1 MSFIW
6 YSRKQRNNPYEKPG
20 VANPHPHTPGVNQ
33 ALPMYAKV
41 NKDASRSNTMQQKAT
56 GTGASTPGTVD
67 PTLPPPPTGD
77 DLLRLCNSPTA
88 TQHRRHGSLRPQQ
101 STDTSR
107 GQQASSEGDYLI
119 PCHTGTTAS
128 RRAANSVYDTVGVM
142 DGSEVSAN
150 DDYWVAESN
159 FKFYSP
165 QKNS

>member
-1 MSFIW
+1 
-6 YSRKQRNNPYEKPG
+6 
-20 VANPHPHTPGVNQ
+20 
-33 ALPMYAKV
+33 MYAKV
-41 NKDASRSNTMQQKAT
+41 KKDPSRANTLQSQSGHAN
-56 GTGASTPGTVD
+56 VD
-67 PTLPPPPTGD
+67 PSLPPPPTGE
-77 DLLRLCNSPTA
+77 DLLRLCNTSTLPLQKSHTG
-88 TQHRRHGSLRPQQ
+88 TGVSYP
-101 STDTSR
+101 TDTTR

-165 QKNS
+165 QNNSWILHL

>member
-1 MSFIW
+1 
-6 YSRKQRNNPYEKPG
+6 
-20 VANPHPHTPGVNQ
+20 
-33 ALPMYAKV
+33 MYAKV
-41 NKDASRSNTMQQKAT
+41 KKDPNRANTLQHST
-56 GTGASTPGTVD
+56 GTATTTD
-67 PTLPPPPTGD
+67 PSLPPPPTGE
-77 DLLRLCNSPTA
+77 DLLRLCNTNTLPLDKGHTGTGVSYA
-88 TQHRRHGSLRPQQ
+88 
-101 STDTSR
+101 TDTTR

-159 FKFYSP
+159 NFKFYSP

>member
-1 MSFIW
+1 MVTLHS
-6 YSRKQRNNPYEKPG
+6 
-20 VANPHPHTPGVNQ
+20 ATPGASQ

-41 NKDASRSNTMQQKAT
+41 NKDSSRSNTMQQKAT
-56 GTGASTPGTVD
+56 GTGASTPGMVD
-67 PTLPPPPTGD
+67 PSLPPPPTGD

-88 TQHRRHGSLRPQQ
+88 TQPRRHGSLRPQH

-159 FKFYSP
+159 NFKFYSP

>member
-1 MSFIW
+1 M
-6 YSRKQRNNPYEKPG
+6 
-20 VANPHPHTPGVNQ
+20 
-33 ALPMYAKV
+33 PMYAKV
-41 NKDASRSNTMQQKAT
+41 KKDPSR
-56 GTGASTPGTVD
+56 PGTLQSHAGPLISD
-67 PTLPPPPTGD
+67 PSLPPPPTGD
-77 DLLRLCNSPTA
+77 DLLRLCNDPGTTGKPRSNTGTGRGQNSA
-88 TQHRRHGSLRPQQ
+88 
-101 STDTSR
+101 DTSR